1 MIIIFSQIAFI
12 SIITV
17 FKLVV
22 FKFLQCSLTSQ
33 TFRHYTNIGLAI
45 LLMLKSF
52 NFHVEPDIAL
62 SLIGYCIVNN
72 KVYLIII
79 QMRNVLRRVNVDKVQ
94 RTRERIR

>member
-52 NFHVEPDIAL
+52 NFHVEPDIVL

-72 KVYLIII
+72 KVYLIVI